1 MTDDNNSNENIND
14 GDKIANA
21 QSEDVAASVQEES
34 ESASLK
40 NEIEE
45 LRKINEEYLAGWK
58 RAKADYINL
67 EAQFGKRLN
76 MAMERELADV
86 LLRFLPIYETFARS
100 LEHFEETTDE
110 TRQGLETV
118 LGEFWKTFKDL
129 GVDKIK
135 TEGLADPNFHEVI
148 MKQEKEGI
156 EPEQIIQEAA
166 SGYTL
171 NGKLLK
177 AAKVIVAK

>member
-1 MTDDNNSNENIND
+1 MNDDINNDADNNKIDLSDKAGEAAHGENELE
-14 GDKIANA
+14 KM
-21 QSEDVAASVQEES
+21 E
-34 ESASLK
+34 K
-40 NEIEE
+40 EIEE
-45 LRKINEEYLAGWK
+45 LRKTNEEYLAGWK

-76 MAMERELADV
+76 MATERELADA
-86 LLRFLPIYETFARS
+86 LLRFLPIYETFARA
-100 LEHFEETTDE
+100 LEHFAETTDE

-118 LGEFWKTFKDL
+118 LGEFWKIFKDL

-135 TEGLADPNFHEVI
+135 TEGLADPNLHEVI

>member
-1 MTDDNNSNENIND
+1 MANDNNND
-14 GDKIANA
+14 NDNDKIDLPDKAG
-21 QSEDVAASVQEES
+21 EAAHGENEL
-34 ESASLK
+34 EK
-40 NEIEE
+40 IEKEIEE
-45 LRKINEEYLAGWK
+45 LRKTNEEYLAGWK
-58 RAKADYINL
+58 RAKADYANL
-67 EAQFGKRLN
+67 EAQSGKRLHI
-76 MAMERELADV
+76 ALERELAEAIM
-86 LLRFLPIYETFARS
+86 RFLPIYETFSKA
-100 LEHFEETTDE
+100 LEHFEETPDE
-110 TRQGLETV
+110 TRQGLEAA